1 MEINF
6 GVGGKTSTPYFL
18 VNLAYQNII
27 INNYRK
33 EMIALKEKQKIPME
47 FSKKLLIADYMIL
60 FCLIIIS
67 IVLSNRCDLSTIVV
81 AWIAQLGISSTAYY
95 WKAKAEN
102 RTKIPFKVVE
112 GLPEDL
118 RSQLDLTEIIVSIIG
133 SN

>member
-1 MEINF
+1 ME
-6 GVGGKTSTPYFL
+6 
-18 VNLAYQNII
+18 Q
-27 INNYRK
+27 
-33 EMIALKEKQKIPME
+33 QKIRME
-47 FSKKLLIADYMIL
+47 FSKKLLIADYTIL
-60 FCLIIIS
+60 LCLIVIS
-67 IVLSNRCDLSTIVV
+67 IILSSRCDLSNIVI

-118 RSQLDLTEIIVSIIG
+118 RTQLDLTEIIVSIIG